1 MSNLT
6 EDPRMA
12 VKKKAK
18 AATKKAAPKA
28 TKKVAT
34 KKAAPKAT
42 KKAAPKA
49 AKATKKVAAP
59 KAAKATKKVAA
70 PKAAKATKKVAA
82 PKVAKATKKVAA
94 PKVKTARKPNAA
106 FMKALTPSAIL
117 AEIVGAKPLP
127 RTQVVSKIWDYI
139 KKHNLQNPKNRR
151 NIIADDK
158 LAKLFGKKEV
168 TMFELAGIVGKHLS

>member
-1 MSNLT
+1 
-6 EDPRMA
+6 MA
-12 VKKKAK
+12 VKKK
-18 AATKKAAPKA
+18 ATKKAAPKA
-28 TKKVAT
+28 TKKVAAKAT

-49 AKATKKVAAP
+49 TKKVAVKATKKAAP
-59 KAAKATKKVAA
+59 KAKKAKV
-70 PKAAKATKKVAA
+70 
-82 PKVAKATKKVAA
+82 
-94 PKVKTARKPNAA
+94 ARKPNAA

-117 AEIVGAKPLP
+117 AEIVGNKPLP

-139 KKHNLQNPKNRR
+139 KKHNLQNPKNKR

>member
-1 MSNLT
+1 
-6 EDPRMA
+6 MA
-12 VKKKAK
+12 VKKKATKK

-28 TKKVAT
+28 APKAT
-34 KKAAPKAT
+34 KKAAAPKAT

-49 AKATKKVAAP
+49 K
-59 KAAKATKKVAA
+59 
-70 PKAAKATKKVAA
+70 
-82 PKVAKATKKVAA
+82 A

-117 AEIVGAKPLP
+117 AEIVGNKPLP

-139 KKHNLQNPKNRR
+139 KKHNLQNPKNKR

>member
-1 MSNLT
+1 
-6 EDPRMA
+6 MA
-12 VKKKAK
+12 VKKK
-18 AATKKAAPKA
+18 
-28 TKKVAT
+28 AT

-49 AKATKKVAAP
+49 TKKAAPKATKKAAPKKAVAKKAVAPKATKKVAA
-59 KAAKATKKVAA
+59 AKA
-70 PKAAKATKKVAA
+70 PKA
-82 PKVAKATKKVAA
+82 PKATKKVAA

-127 RTQVVSKIWDYI
+127 RTQVVSKIWEYI
-139 KKHNLQNPKNRR
+139 KKHNLQNPKNKR
-151 NIIADDK
+151 NILADEK

>member
-1 MSNLT
+1 
-6 EDPRMA
+6 MA

-18 AATKKAAPKA
+18 VATKKAAPKA
-28 TKKVAT
+28 TKKAPAAKKAAPKAT

-49 AKATKKVAAP
+49 TKKAAAPKATKKAAP
-59 KAAKATKKVAA
+59 KA
-70 PKAAKATKKVAA
+70 
-82 PKVAKATKKVAA
+82 AKATKKVAA

-117 AEIVGAKPLP
+117 AEIVGNKPLP

-139 KKHNLQNPKNRR
+139 KKHNLQNPKNKR

>member
-1 MSNLT
+1 
-6 EDPRMA
+6 MA
-12 VKKKAK
+12 VKKKA

-28 TKKVAT
+28 TKKAAPKATKKAAPKAT

-49 AKATKKVAAP
+49 ATTTTKKAAAP
-59 KAAKATKKVAA
+59 KA
-70 PKAAKATKKVAA
+70 
-82 PKVAKATKKVAA
+82 AKATKKVAA

-117 AEIVGAKPLP
+117 AEIVGNKPLP

-139 KKHNLQNPKNRR
+139 KKHNLQNPKNKR

>member
-1 MSNLT
+1 
-6 EDPRMA
+6 MA
-12 VKKKAK
+12 VKKK
-18 AATKKAAPKA
+18 
-28 TKKVAT
+28 AT

-49 AKATKKVAAP
+49 TKKAAPKATKKAAPKKATAKKVAAPKATKKVAAP
-59 KAAKATKKVAA
+59 KA
-70 PKAAKATKKVAA
+70 PKAAKAV
-82 PKVAKATKKVAA
+82 KATKKVAA

-117 AEIVGAKPLP
+117 AEIVGSKPLP
-127 RTQVVSKIWDYI
+127 RTQVVSKIWEYI
-139 KKHNLQNPKNRR
+139 KKHNLQNPKNKR
-151 NIIADDK
+151 NILADEK

>member
-1 MSNLT
+1 
-6 EDPRMA
+6 MA
-12 VKKKAK
+12 VKKKA
-18 AATKKAAPKA
+18 APK
-28 TKKVAT
+28 AT

-49 AKATKKVAAP
+49 TKKAAAPKATKKVAAP
-59 KAAKATKKVAA
+59 KAAK
-70 PKAAKATKKVAA
+70 
-82 PKVAKATKKVAA
+82 A

-117 AEIVGAKPLP
+117 AEIVGNKPLP

-139 KKHNLQNPKNRR
+139 KKHNLQNPKNKR

>member
-1 MSNLT
+1 
-6 EDPRMA
+6 MA
-12 VKKKAK
+12 VKKK
-18 AATKKAAPKA
+18 
-28 TKKVAT
+28 AT

-49 AKATKKVAAP
+49 TKKAAPKATKKAAPKKAVAKKAAAPKATKKVAA
-59 KAAKATKKVAA
+59 AKA
-70 PKAAKATKKVAA
+70 PKA
-82 PKVAKATKKVAA
+82 AKATKKVAA

-127 RTQVVSKIWDYI
+127 RTQVVSKIWEYI
-139 KKHNLQNPKNRR
+139 KKHNLQNPKNKR
-151 NIIADDK
+151 NILADEK

>member
-1 MSNLT
+1 
-6 EDPRMA
+6 MA
-12 VKKKAK
+12 VKKK
-18 AATKKAAPKA
+18 
-28 TKKVAT
+28 AT

-49 AKATKKVAAP
+49 TKKAAPKATKKAAP
-59 KAAKATKKVAA
+59 KATKKAAPKATKKAAA
-70 PKAAKATKKVAA
+70 PKAKKA
-82 PKVAKATKKVAA
+82 PKA
-94 PKVKTARKPNAA
+94 KTARKPNAA

-117 AEIVGAKPLP
+117 AEIVGNKPLP

-139 KKHNLQNPKNRR
+139 KKHNLQNPKNKR

>member
-1 MSNLT
+1 
-6 EDPRMA
+6 MA
-12 VKKKAK
+12 VKKKA
-18 AATKKAAPKA
+18 TKKA
-28 TKKVAT
+28 AT

-49 AKATKKVAAP
+49 TKKAAAPKATKKAAAPKATKKAAP
-59 KAAKATKKVAA
+59 KAAKA
-70 PKAAKATKKVAA
+70 
-82 PKVAKATKKVAA
+82 
-94 PKVKTARKPNAA
+94 KTPRKPNAA

-117 AEIVGAKPLP
+117 AEIVGNKPLP
-127 RTQVVSKIWDYI
+127 RTAVVSKIWDYI
-139 KKHNLQNPKNRR
+139 KKNNLQNPKNKR